1 MENVIYENGEDFL
14 IKKKFAKQFLNE
26 CLTNMIENADYDEE
40 NIEYIKEENQR
51 LMEELKQFDDEEIIC
66 FGECAM
72 SGYFMIYQDR
82 VQYYLDLIKESE
94 EI

>member
-1 MENVIYENGEDFL
+1 MENVIYENGENFL
-14 IKKKFAKQFLNE
+14 IKKKFAEKFLNE
-26 CLTNMIENADYDEE
+26 CLENMLENTDLDDE

-51 LMEELKQFDDEEIIC
+51 LIKELKEFDDEEIIC
-66 FGECAM
+66 FGDCAM
-72 SGYFMIYQDR
+72 SGYFAIYQDR

>member
-40 NIEYIKEENQR
+40 NIKYIKEENQR

-82 VQYYLDLIKESE
+82 VQDYLDLIKESE

>member
-14 IKKKFAKQFLNE
+14 IKKKFAEQFLNE
-26 CLTNMIENADYDEE
+26 CLASMIENADYDEE

-51 LMEELKQFDDEEIIC
+51 LIEELKQFDDEEIIC

-82 VQYYLDLIKESE
+82 VQDYLDLIKESE

>member
-14 IKKKFAKQFLNE
+14 IKKKFAEQFLNE
-26 CLTNMIENADYDEE
+26 CLASMIENADYDEE

-51 LMEELKQFDDEEIIC
+51 LIEELKQFDDEEIIC

-72 SGYFMIYQDR
+72 SGYFMICQDR
-82 VQYYLDLIKESE
+82 VQDYLDLIKESE

>member
-1 MENVIYENGEDFL
+1 MGNVIYENGEDFL

-26 CLTNMIENADYDEE
+26 CLIHMIENADYDEE

>member
-82 VQYYLDLIKESE
+82 VQDYLDLIKESE

>member
-51 LMEELKQFDDEEIIC
+51 LIEELKEFDDEEIIC

-72 SGYFMIYQDR
+72 SGYFAIYQDR

>member
-1 MENVIYENGEDFL
+1 MENIIYENGENFL
-14 IKKKFAKQFLNE
+14 IKKKFAEQFLNE
-26 CLTNMIENADYDEE
+26 CLASMLENTDLDDE
-40 NIEYIKEENQR
+40 NIEYLRNENQS
-51 LMEELKQFDDEEIIC
+51 LIEELKQFDDEEIIC

>member
-1 MENVIYENGEDFL
+1 MENVIYENGENFL
-14 IKKKFAKQFLNE
+14 IKNKFAEQFLNE
-26 CLTNMIENADYDEE
+26 CLASILENNDYDDEE
-40 NIEYIKEENQR
+40 IAYLQRENQW
-51 LMEELKQFDDEEIIC
+51 LIEELEQFDDEEIIC
-66 FGECAM
+66 FGDCAM